1 MIFKTLSLENFRV
14 FNGLHNIELAPR
26 RDGLLSKPIVLF
38 GGLNGAGKTS
48 ILTAIR
54 LSLLGRRAIGNTVSK
69 KDFNEYLA
77 EQINKKAIKD
87 NSDPVAKISL
97 EFTHTH
103 QGKHSTYR
111 IVRNWSLD
119 ADETL
124 ILFKDDVCEE
134 SLTTEQVQS
143 FLHELVPPGIGDL
156 FFFDGEKI
164 AELAEDDTGSY
175 LKEAVQKLLG
185 IDVINR
191 LSDDLDI
198 YIKQISQKA
207 ADAKTVKV
215 INEFEK
221 EKNDFLLHASKERES
236 EDHVKRQL
244 ADLELQI
251 SEAEQKIQ
259 ERGGAWAKTK
269 NDEKNKADD
278 LIKQTAIL
286 ETKLLNELD
295 GSFPLS
301 LAPNAMAAL
310 IHTLTK
316 EQKTKDSQAFS
327 NKLNESLSGL
337 ETVIKSQFSK
347 DSALLLATISEYFNS
362 VSAPLSDN
370 VKLDISNTDFN
381 LIQGQMNDASLA
393 KSHCNELTK
402 RLMKTEQELEYVSIN
417 IQRAPD
423 EEELTNLYGHL
434 RYLDSEKHKLKTQYG
449 HHLVKTKSYITKAL
463 DLAKKLEK
471 LYANQK
477 TEASISKA
485 VGRVDA
491 TTKVLNEFSA
501 QLTEMRVNQLE
512 ELFVQSY
519 RKLARKEDLKL
530 SAKIDP
536 TTFDVTLVDADG
548 IAINR
553 KSMSAGEKQIFAFAI
568 LEALG
573 KLSGK
578 VLPVVIDTPLGRLD
592 SKHRDKLVKHYFPE
606 AGEQV
611 ILLSTDTEVDEDFFG
626 AMAHDVSHA
635 YEIVFDEPTKC
646 STLTEGYFWKM
657 DAIVA
662 QKEAV

>member
-26 RDGLLSKPIVLF
+26 RDGLRSKPVVLF

-54 LSLLGRRAIGNTVSK
+54 LVLLGRKAIGNAISK
-69 KDFNEYLA
+69 KDFNEFLA
-77 EQINKKAIKD
+77 EQINKKAIRD
-87 NSDPVAKISL
+87 NTHPAAKVSL

-103 QGKHSTYR
+103 QGEHSTYR
-111 IVRNWSLD
+111 VVRKWSLNT
-119 ADETL
+119 DESL
-124 ILFKDDVCEE
+124 ILFKNDVCEE

-143 FLHELVPPGIGDL
+143 YLHELVPPRIGDL

-164 AELAEDDTGSY
+164 AKLAEDDTGSY

-198 YIKQISQKA
+198 YIKQISQKE
-207 ADAKTVKV
+207 ADAKTIKT
-215 INEFEK
+215 INEFEQ
-221 EKNDFLLHASKERES
+221 EKREFLSQANQERES
-236 EDHVKRQL
+236 EDQVKRKL
-244 ADLELQI
+244 ANLELQI
-251 SEAEQKIQ
+251 REVEQKIQ

-278 LIKQTAIL
+278 LIKQKTIL

-301 LAPNAMAAL
+301 LAPNAMEEL
-310 IHTLTK
+310 IATLSK
-316 EQKTKDSQAFS
+316 EQEIKEYQAFS
-327 NKLNESLSGL
+327 NKLNENLTGL
-337 ETVIKSQFSK
+337 ETIIKSQFK
-347 DSALLLATISEYFNS
+347 NDSEALLATINEYFNS
-362 VSAPLSDN
+362 V
-370 VKLDISNTDFN
+370 VKPSTNSVELDISNADFN
-381 LIQGQMNDASLA
+381 LIQGQIKDASLA
-393 KSHCNELTK
+393 KNHCNELTK
-402 RLMKTEQELEYVSIN
+402 KLIETEQALESVSIN

-423 EEELTNLYGHL
+423 EEELAILYEKL
-434 RYLDSEKHKLKTQYG
+434 RKLDAEKYKLKTQYG
-449 HHLVKTKSYITKAL
+449 HHLIKAKTFVTKAL
-463 DLAKKLEK
+463 ELAKKLEK
-471 LYANQK
+471 LYTSQK
-477 TEASISKA
+477 TKASISKA
-485 VGRVDA
+485 VSRVDA
-491 TTKVLNEFSA
+491 TTKVLHEFSI
-501 QLTEMRVNQLE
+501 QLTEMRVSQLE
-512 ELFVQSY
+512 KLFVQSY

-536 TTFDVTLVDADG
+536 ATFDVTLVDADG
-548 IAINR
+548 ITINR

-626 AMAHDVSHA
+626 AMAHEISHA
-635 YEIVFDEPTKC
+635 FEIQFNEQTKC
-646 STLTEGYFWKM
+646 STLTEGYFWNA
-657 DAIVA
+657 DSVVN
-662 QKEAV
+662 QKETV

>member
-26 RDGLLSKPIVLF
+26 RDGLLSKPVVLF

-54 LSLLGRRAIGNTVSK
+54 LALLGRKAIGNAVSK

-77 EQINKKAIKD
+77 EQINKKAVKD
-87 NSDPVAKISL
+87 DTDPVAKVSL

-103 QGKHSTYR
+103 QGEHSTYR
-111 IVRNWSLD
+111 VVRNWSLD
-119 ADETL
+119 ADESL
-124 ILFKDDVCEE
+124 ILFKNDVCEE

-207 ADAKTVKV
+207 ADAKTVK
-215 INEFEK
+215 IIGELELEK
-221 EKNDFLLHASKERES
+221 KELLLQANKERES
-236 EDHVKRQL
+236 EDQVKRKL
-244 ADLELQI
+244 ADLELQVR
-251 SEAEQKIQ
+251 EAEQKIQ
-259 ERGGAWAKTK
+259 DRGGAWAKTK
-269 NDEKNKADD
+269 NDEKDKASE
-278 LIKQTAIL
+278 LIKHKAIL
-286 ETKLLNELD
+286 ETKLLGELD
-295 GSFPLS
+295 GSFPLA
-301 LAPNAMAAL
+301 LAPNAMAELIEAL
-310 IHTLTK
+310 SK
-316 EQKTKDSQAFS
+316 EQEVKESQAFS
-327 NKLNESLSGL
+327 NKLNENLTGL
-337 ETVIKSQFSK
+337 EAVIKSQFKS
-347 DSALLLATISEYFNS
+347 DSDELLATITEYFS
-362 VSAPLSDN
+362 LVTEPSIDK
-370 VKLDISNTDFN
+370 VELDISNTDFN
-381 LIQGQMNDASLA
+381 LIQAQMEDSSTA
-393 KSHCNELTK
+393 KVHCNELTQE
-402 RLMKTEQELEYVSIN
+402 LMETEQALESVSIN

-423 EEELTNLYGHL
+423 EEELTNLYDNL
-434 RYLDSEKHKLKTQYG
+434 RKLDTDKHKLKTQYG
-449 HHLVKTKSYITKAL
+449 HHLVKAKSLITKAL
-463 DLAKKLEK
+463 ELAKKLEK
-471 LYANQK
+471 LYTSQK

-485 VGRVDA
+485 VSRVDS
-491 TTKVLNEFSA
+491 TSKVLQEFST
-501 QLTEMRVNQLE
+501 QLTEMRVSQLE
-512 ELFVQSY
+512 ELFAQSY

-530 SAKIDP
+530 SAKINP
-536 TTFDVTLVDADG
+536 NTFDVTLVDADE

-578 VLPVVIDTPLGRLD
+578 VLPVVVDTPLGRLD

-611 ILLSTDTEVDEDFFG
+611 ILLSTDTEVDEDFFS
-626 AMAHDVSHA
+626 AMTHEISHA
-635 YEIVFDEPTKC
+635 FEIDFDEQTKC
-646 STLTEGYFWKM
+646 STLNEGYFWKTVPV
-657 DAIVA
+657 VA

>member
-14 FNGLHNIELAPR
+14 FNGQHNIELAPR
-26 RDGLLSKPIVLF
+26 RDGLLSKPVVLF

-54 LSLLGRRAIGNTVSK
+54 LALLGRKAIGNAVSK
-69 KDFNEYLA
+69 KDFNEYLT
-77 EQINKKAIKD
+77 EQINKKAVKD
-87 NSDPVAKISL
+87 NTDPIAKVSL

-111 IVRNWSLD
+111 VVRNWSLD
-119 ADETL
+119 ADESLT
-124 ILFKDDVCEE
+124 LFKNDVCEE

-207 ADAKTVKV
+207 ADAKTVK
-215 INEFEK
+215 IISDFESEKK
-221 EKNDFLLHASKERES
+221 EFLLQANKERES
-236 EDHVKRQL
+236 EDQVKRQL
-244 ADLELQI
+244 ADLELQVL
-251 SEAEQKIQ
+251 EAEQKIQ
-259 ERGGAWAKTK
+259 DRGGAWAKTK
-269 NDEKNKADD
+269 NEEKNKADE
-278 LIKQTAIL
+278 LIKHKAIL
-286 ETKLLNELD
+286 VTKLLGELD
-295 GSFPLS
+295 GSFPLA
-301 LAPNAMAAL
+301 LAPNAMAEL
-310 IHTLTK
+310 IETLSK
-316 EQKTKDSQAFS
+316 EQEVKESQAFS
-327 NKLNESLSGL
+327 NKLNESLTGL
-337 ETVIKSQFSK
+337 EAVIKSQFKS
-347 DSALLLATISEYFNS
+347 DSDELLATINEYFSS
-362 VSAPLSDN
+362 VTEESTDK
-370 VKLDISNTDFN
+370 VELDVSNTDFN
-381 LIQGQMNDASLA
+381 LIQAQMKDASEA
-393 KSHCNELTK
+393 KAHCTELTQE
-402 RLMKTEQELEYVSIN
+402 LMETEQALESVSIN

-423 EEELTNLYGHL
+423 EEELTSLYDNL
-434 RYLDSEKHKLKTQYG
+434 RKLDTEKHKLKTQYG
-449 HHLVKTKSYITKAL
+449 HHLVNAKSFIAKAL
-463 DLAKKLEK
+463 ELAKKLEK
-471 LYANQK
+471 LYTSQK

-485 VGRVDA
+485 VSRVDA
-491 TTKVLNEFSA
+491 TTKILHEFSA
-501 QLTEMRVNQLE
+501 QLTEMRVSQLE
-512 ELFVQSY
+512 ELFAQSY

-536 TTFDVTLVDADG
+536 NTFDVTLVDADG
-548 IAINR
+548 ITINR

-578 VLPVVIDTPLGRLD
+578 VLPVVVDTPLGRLD

-611 ILLSTDTEVDEDFFG
+611 ILLSTDTEVDEGFFS
-626 AMAHDVSHA
+626 AMAHEISHA
-635 YEIVFDEPTKC
+635 FEIEFNEQTKC
-646 STLTEGYFWKM
+646 STLNEGYFWKNTSV
-657 DAIVA
+657 VA

>member
-14 FNGLHNIELAPR
+14 FNGTHNIELAPR
-26 RDGLLSKPIVLF
+26 RDSLLSKPIVLF

-54 LSLLGRRAIGNTVSK
+54 LSLLGRRAIGNAVSK
-69 KDFNEYLA
+69 KYFNEYLA
-77 EQINKKAIKD
+77 EQINKKSIKD

-103 QGKHSTYR
+103 QGEHSTYR

-119 ADETL
+119 ADESL
-124 ILFKDDVCEE
+124 ILFKNDVCEE

-164 AELAEDDTGSY
+164 AKLAEDDTGSY

-191 LSDDLDI
+191 LADDLDI

-215 INEFEK
+215 INELEK
-221 EKNDFLLHASKERES
+221 EKSEFLLQANKERES
-236 EDHVKRQL
+236 EDQVKRQL

-301 LAPNAMAAL
+301 LAPNAMGAL
-310 IHTLTK
+310 INTLTE

-327 NKLNESLSGL
+327 NKLNKSLSGL

-347 DSALLLATISEYFNS
+347 DSDLLLATISEYFNS
-362 VSAPLSDN
+362 VSVPLSGS

-381 LIQGQMNDASLA
+381 LIQGQMNDAKLA
-393 KSHCNELTK
+393 KNHSNELTK
-402 RLMKTEQELEYVSIN
+402 ELMETEQALESVSIN

-434 RYLDSEKHKLKTQYG
+434 RHLDSAKHKLKIKYG
-449 HHLVKTKSYITKAL
+449 HHLVRAKSYISKAL
-463 DLAKKLEK
+463 ELAKKLEK
-471 LYANQK
+471 LYSNQK

-501 QLTEMRVNQLE
+501 QLTEMRVSQLE
-512 ELFVQSY
+512 DLFVQSY

-536 TTFDVTLVDADG
+536 TTFDVTLVDSDG

-635 YEIVFDEPTKC
+635 YEIEFDEKTKC
-646 STLTEGYFWKM
+646 SILTEGYFWKT

>member
-26 RDGLLSKPIVLF
+26 RDGLLSKPVVLF

-48 ILTAIR
+48 ILSAIR
-54 LSLLGRRAIGNTVSK
+54 LALLGRKAVGDAVSK
-69 KDFNEYLA
+69 KDFNEYLT
-77 EQINKKAIKD
+77 EQINKKAVKD
-87 NSDPVAKISL
+87 NTDPVAKVSL

-111 IVRNWSLD
+111 VVRNWSLD
-119 ADETL
+119 TDESL
-124 ILFKDDVCEE
+124 ILFKNDVCEE

-215 INEFEK
+215 ISELEQEK
-221 EKNDFLLHASKERES
+221 TEFLLQANTEREC
-236 EDHVKRQL
+236 EDQIKRKL
-244 ADLELQI
+244 ADIELQI
-251 SEAEQKIQ
+251 REAEQKIQ
-259 ERGGAWAKTK
+259 DRGGAWAKTK
-269 NDEKNKADD
+269 NDEKDKADE
-278 LIKQTAIL
+278 LIKKKAIL

-301 LAPNAMAAL
+301 LAPNAMAEL
-310 IHTLTK
+310 INTLSK
-316 EQKTKDSQAFS
+316 EQDVKDSQAFS
-327 NKLNESLSGL
+327 NKLSENLTGL
-337 ETVIKSQFSK
+337 ESVIKSQFK
-347 DSALLLATISEYFNS
+347 NDSDKLLTTINEYFNS
-362 VSAPLSDN
+362 ICTPSSGNLE
-370 VKLDISNTDFN
+370 LDISNTDFN
-381 LIQGQMNDASLA
+381 LIQAQMQDASLA
-393 KSHCNELTK
+393 KKHCNELTK
-402 RLMKTEQELEYVSIN
+402 ELLETEQTLESVSIN

-423 EEELTNLYGHL
+423 EEELSSLYNNL
-434 RYLDSEKHKLKTQYG
+434 RKLDTEKHKLKTQYG
-449 HHLVKTKSYITKAL
+449 HHLVKAKSFITKAL
-463 DLAKKLEK
+463 ELAKKLEK
-471 LYANQK
+471 LYTSQK

-491 TTKVLNEFSA
+491 TTKVLHEFSV
-501 QLTEMRVNQLE
+501 QLTEMRVSQLE
-512 ELFVQSY
+512 ELFAQSY
-519 RKLARKEDLKL
+519 RKLARKEDLKV
-530 SAKIDP
+530 SAKIDA
-536 TTFDVTLVDADG
+536 TTFDVTLVDSDG
-548 IAINR
+548 MGINR

-578 VLPVVIDTPLGRLD
+578 VLPVVVDTPLGRLD

-611 ILLSTDTEVDEDFFG
+611 ILLSTDTEVDEDFFS
-626 AMAHDVSHA
+626 AMSHEISHA
-635 YEIVFDEPTKC
+635 FEIEFDEKTKC
-646 STLTEGYFWKM
+646 STLKEGYFWKTNS
-657 DAIVA
+657 VVT
-662 QKEAV
+662 QKEVV

>member
-54 LSLLGRRAIGNTVSK
+54 LSLLGRRAIGNAVSK

-103 QGKHSTYR
+103 QGRHSAYR

-124 ILFKDDVCEE
+124 ILFKNDVCEE

-164 AELAEDDTGSY
+164 AELAEDDTGLY

-207 ADAKTVKV
+207 ADTKTVKV

-221 EKNDFLLHASKERES
+221 EKNEFLLHASKERES
-236 EDHVKRQL
+236 EDQVRRQL

-251 SEAEQKIQ
+251 NEAEEKIQ

-301 LAPNAMAAL
+301 LAPNAMAEL
-310 IHTLTK
+310 INTLTK

-347 DSALLLATISEYFNS
+347 DSDALLATISEYFNS
-362 VSAPLSDN
+362 VSAPLSGN

-381 LIQGQMNDASLA
+381 LIQGQMIDASLA
-393 KSHCNELTK
+393 KNHCNELTK
-402 RLMKTEQELEYVSIN
+402 KLMKTEQALEYVSLN

-434 RYLDSEKHKLKTQYG
+434 RYLDSQKHKLKTQYG

-491 TTKVLNEFSA
+491 TTKVLNEFSE
-501 QLTEMRVNQLE
+501 QLTEMRVSQLE

-536 TTFDVTLVDADG
+536 TTFDVTLVDADN

-626 AMAHDVSHA
+626 AMAHEVSHS
-635 YEIVFDEPTKC
+635 YEIEFDEQTKC
-646 STLTEGYFWKM
+646 STLTEGYFWKT

>member
-14 FNGLHNIELAPR
+14 FNGQHNIELAPR
-26 RDGLLSKPIVLF
+26 RAGLQSKPIVLF

-54 LSLLGRRAIGNTVSK
+54 LALLGRKAIGNAVSK
-69 KDFNEYLA
+69 KEFNEYLA
-77 EQINKKAIKD
+77 EQVNKKAAKD
-87 NSDPVAKISL
+87 SSETVAKVSL

-103 QGKHSTYR
+103 QGEHSTYR
-111 IVRNWSLD
+111 VEREWSLNN
-119 ADETL
+119 DEKLVLYINDT
-124 ILFKDDVCEE
+124 CEE

-215 INEFEK
+215 INELEL
-221 EKNDFLLHASKERES
+221 EKNQLLLQANKERES
-236 EDHVKRQL
+236 EDQVKRQL
-244 ADLELQI
+244 ADLELQVRD
-251 SEAEQKIQ
+251 AEQKIQ
-259 ERGGAWAKTK
+259 DRGGAWAKTK
-269 NDEKNKADD
+269 TDEKNKADE
-278 LIKQTAIL
+278 LVKHKAIL
-286 ETKLLNELD
+286 ETKILGHLD
-295 GSFPLS
+295 DSFPLA
-301 LAPNAMAAL
+301 LAPKAMAEL
-310 IHTLTK
+310 VTTLSEEQEIK
-316 EQKTKDSQAFS
+316 ESQAFA
-327 NKLNESLSGL
+327 NKLNENLSDL
-337 ETVIKSQFSK
+337 ETILQSKFSHE
-347 DSALLLATISEYFNS
+347 SEELFATISDYFKS
-362 VSAPLSDN
+362 VSGSSN
-370 VKLDISNTDFN
+370 RSVELDISNTDFN
-381 LIQGQMNDASLA
+381 ILQAQISDASKA
-393 KSHCNELTK
+393 KIQCVELTQE
-402 RLMKTEQELEYVSIN
+402 LLETEQSLESVSIN

-423 EEELTNLYGHL
+423 EEELTTLYDNL
-434 RYLDSEKHKLKTQYG
+434 RTLDAEKHKLKTQYG
-449 HHLVKTKSYITKAL
+449 HHLIKAKAYISKAL
-463 DLAKKLEK
+463 ELAKRLEK
-471 LYANQK
+471 LYTGQK

-485 VGRVDA
+485 VSRVDA
-491 TTKVLNEFSA
+491 STKVLQEFSS
-501 QLTEMRVNQLE
+501 QLTAMRVGQLE
-512 ELFVQSY
+512 ELFAQSY

-536 TTFDVTLVDADG
+536 STFDVTLVDADD

-578 VLPVVIDTPLGRLD
+578 VLPVVVDTPLGRLD

-611 ILLSTDTEVDEDFFG
+611 ILLSTDTEVDEDFFS
-626 AMAHDVSHA
+626 AMAHEVSHA
-635 YEIVFDEPTKC
+635 FEIEFDEQTKC
-646 STLTEGYFWKM
+646 STLNEGYFWKNSSET
-657 DAIVA
+657 V

>member
-54 LSLLGRRAIGNTVSK
+54 LALLGRKAIGNAVSK

-77 EQINKKAIKD
+77 EQINKKAVKD
-87 NSDPVAKISL
+87 ITDPVAKVSL

-103 QGKHSTYR
+103 QGEHSTYR

-119 ADETL
+119 TDESL
-124 ILFKDDVCEE
+124 ILFKNNVCEE

-143 FLHELVPPGIGDL
+143 FLNELVPPGIGDL

-207 ADAKTVKV
+207 ADTKTVKE
-215 INEFEK
+215 IDELESDKK
-221 EKNDFLLHASKERES
+221 EIYALYEH
-236 EDHVKRQL
+236 
-244 ADLELQI
+244 ELQLGDKKNTELASI
-251 SEAEQKIQ
+251 EAQIIKADQKIQ
-259 ERGGAWAKTK
+259 ERGGAWAKSK
-269 NDEKNKADD
+269 KDEKKESDN
-278 LIKQTAIL
+278 LIKKEAIL

-295 GSFPLS
+295 GSFPLA
-301 LAPNAMAAL
+301 LAPSAMAEL
-310 IHTLTK
+310 INTLSK
-316 EQKTKDSQAFS
+316 EQEIKESHAFS
-327 NKLNESLSGL
+327 NKLNENLMGL
-337 ETVIKSQFSK
+337 EEIIKSQFKS
-347 DSALLLATISEYFNS
+347 DSDALLATITEYFNS
-362 VSAPLSDN
+362 VTEPSKDIVN
-370 VKLDISNTDFN
+370 LDISNTDFN
-381 LIQGQMNDASLA
+381 LIQAQMKDASQA
-393 KSHCNELTK
+393 KRHCNDLTK
-402 RLMKTEQELEYVSIN
+402 ELEKNQHLLESVSIN

-423 EEELTNLYGHL
+423 EEELASLYENLRTL
-434 RYLDSEKHKLKTQYG
+434 EAEKHKLKTQYG
-449 HHLVKTKSYITKAL
+449 HHLVKAKSFLNKAL
-463 DLAKKLEK
+463 ELAKKLEK
-471 LYANQK
+471 LYTNQK
-477 TEASISKA
+477 TKASVAKA
-485 VGRVDA
+485 VSRVDA
-491 TTKVLNEFSA
+491 TTKVLSDFST
-501 QLTEMRVNQLE
+501 QLTKMRVNQLE
-512 ELFVQSY
+512 ELFTESY

-530 SAKIDP
+530 FAKIDHN
-536 TTFDVTLVDADG
+536 TFDVTLVDAED

-578 VLPVVIDTPLGRLD
+578 VLPVVVDTPLGRLD

-611 ILLSTDTEVDEDFFG
+611 ILLSTDTEVDEDFFS
-626 AMAHDVSHA
+626 ALSHEVSHA
-635 YEIVFDEPTKC
+635 FEIEFDEQTKC
-646 STLTEGYFWKM
+646 STLNEGYFWKNTPV
-657 DAIVA
+657 VA

>member
-26 RDGLLSKPIVLF
+26 RDGLLSKPVVLF

-48 ILTAIR
+48 ILSAIR
-54 LSLLGRRAIGNTVSK
+54 LALLGRKTIGNAVSK
-69 KDFNEYLA
+69 KDFNEYLT
-77 EQINKKAIKD
+77 EQINKKAVKD
-87 NSDPVAKISL
+87 NTDPVAKISL

-111 IVRNWSLD
+111 VVRNWSLD
-119 ADETL
+119 ADESL
-124 ILFKDDVCEE
+124 ILFKNDVCEE

-198 YIKQISQKA
+198 YIKQLSQKTA
-207 ADAKTVKV
+207 NAKT
-215 INEFEK
+215 IK
-221 EKNDFLLHASKERES
+221 EISELENSKKENYAQYE
-236 EDHVKRQL
+236 H
-244 ADLELQI
+244 ELQLGDEI
-251 SEAEQKIQ
+251 NKGLTSIESQVRIAEQKIQ
-259 ERGGAWAKTK
+259 DRGGAWAKTK
-269 NDEKNKADD
+269 NKEKDKADD
-278 LIKQTAIL
+278 LIKQKATI

-295 GSFPLS
+295 GSLPLS
-301 LAPNAMAAL
+301 LAPKAMAEL
-310 IHTLTK
+310 MNTLTK
-316 EQKTKDSQAFS
+316 AQEIKNSNAFS
-327 NKLNESLSGL
+327 KKLNENLIGL
-337 ETVIKSQFSK
+337 ESVIKSQFKS
-347 DSALLLATISEYFNS
+347 DSDALLATINGYFNS
-362 VSAPLSDN
+362 VCAPSSNSVEMD
-370 VKLDISNTDFN
+370 VSNTDFN
-381 LIQGQMNDASLA
+381 LIQAQIQDAEIS
-393 KSHCNELTK
+393 KIHCNELTK
-402 RLMKTEQELEYVSIN
+402 EFVKTEHALESVSLN
-417 IQRAPD
+417 IERAPD
-423 EEELTNLYGHL
+423 EEELASLYDNL
-434 RYLDSEKHKLKTQYG
+434 RKLDTEKHKLKTQYG
-449 HHLVKTKSYITKAL
+449 HHLVKAKTFIINAL
-463 DLAKKLEK
+463 ELAKKLEK
-471 LYANQK
+471 LYTSQK

-491 TTKVLNEFSA
+491 TTKVLHEFSA
-501 QLTEMRVNQLE
+501 QLTEMRVRQLE
-512 ELFVQSY
+512 ELFSQSY

-530 SAKIDP
+530 SAKIDA
-536 TTFDVTLVDADG
+536 TSFDVTLVDSDG
-548 IAINR
+548 MAINR

-578 VLPVVIDTPLGRLD
+578 VLPVVVDTPLGRLD
-592 SKHRDKLVKHYFPE
+592 SKHRDKLVRHYFPE

-626 AMAHDVSHA
+626 AMAHEISHA
-635 YEIVFDEPTKC
+635 FEIEFDEQTKC
-646 STLTEGYFWKM
+646 SILTEGYFWKSNP
-657 DAIVA
+657 VLV

>member
-38 GGLNGAGKTS
+38 GGLNGSGKTS

-54 LSLLGRRAIGNTVSK
+54 LALLGRKAIGNAVSK
-69 KDFNEYLA
+69 KDFNEYLT
-77 EQINKKAIKD
+77 EQINKKAVKD
-87 NSDPVAKISL
+87 NTDPVAKVSL

-103 QGKHSTYR
+103 QGKHNTYR
-111 IVRNWSLD
+111 IVRNWSLNT
-119 ADETL
+119 DESL
-124 ILFKDDVCEE
+124 ILFKNDLCED

-164 AELAEDDTGSY
+164 AELAEDDTGTY

-207 ADAKTVKV
+207 ADAKTVKA
-215 INEFEK
+215 ISEIEK
-221 EKNDFLLHASKERES
+221 EKNEFLLQANKEREG
-236 EDHVKRQL
+236 EDQVKRKL

-251 SEAEQKIQ
+251 REAEQKIQ
-259 ERGGAWAKTK
+259 DRGGAWAKTK
-269 NDEKNKADD
+269 NDEKNKADY
-278 LIKQTAIL
+278 LIKQKAIL
-286 ETKLLNELD
+286 ENQLLNELD

-301 LAPNAMAAL
+301 LAPNAMADL
-310 IHTLTK
+310 INTLTK
-316 EQKTKDSQAFS
+316 EQEIKDSQAFS
-327 NKLNESLSGL
+327 NKLNENLSGL
-337 ETVIKSQFSK
+337 EQVIKSQFK
-347 DSALLLATISEYFNS
+347 NDSDALLETINEYFNS
-362 VSAPLSDN
+362 VN
-370 VKLDISNTDFN
+370 VPSSNSVELDISNTDFN
-381 LIQGQMNDASLA
+381 LIQGQIQDASFA
-393 KSHCNELTK
+393 KNHLNELTNE
-402 RLMKTEQELEYVSIN
+402 LIKTEQALESVSIN

-423 EEELTNLYGHL
+423 EEELTSLYDNL
-434 RYLDSEKHKLKTQYG
+434 RKLDTKKHKLKTQYG
-449 HHLVKTKSYITKAL
+449 HHLVKAKSLITKAL
-463 DLAKKLEK
+463 ELAKKLEK
-471 LYANQK
+471 LYTSQK

-485 VGRVDA
+485 VSRVDA
-491 TTKVLNEFSA
+491 TTKVLDEFSI
-501 QLTEMRVNQLE
+501 QLTEMRVSQLE
-512 ELFVQSY
+512 ELFSQSY

-530 SAKIDP
+530 SAKINP
-536 TTFDVTLVDADG
+536 TTFDVTLVDSDN

-578 VLPVVIDTPLGRLD
+578 VLPVVVDTPLGRLD

-626 AMAHDVSHA
+626 AMAHEISHA
-635 YEIVFDEPTKC
+635 FEIKFDEQTKC
-646 STLTEGYFWKM
+646 SNLTEGYFWKA
-657 DAIVA
+657 DSIVE

>member
-14 FNGLHNIELAPR
+14 FNGQHNIELAPR
-26 RDGLLSKPIVLF
+26 REELLSKPVVLF

-54 LSLLGRRAIGNTVSK
+54 LALLGRKAIGNAVSK
-69 KDFNEYLA
+69 KDFNEYLV
-77 EQINKKAIKD
+77 EQINKKSIKD
-87 NSDPVAKISL
+87 NTDSVAKVSL

-103 QGKHSTYR
+103 QGKHSIYR
-111 IVRNWSLD
+111 VVRNWSLD
-119 ADETL
+119 ADESL
-124 ILFKDDVCEE
+124 ILFKNDVCEE
-134 SLTTEQVQS
+134 SLTKEQVQS

-198 YIKQISQKA
+198 YIKQISQKV
-207 ADAKTVKV
+207 ADTKTVK
-215 INEFEK
+215 IIEELELKKK
-221 EKNDFLLHASKERES
+221 ELLLQANKERES
-236 EDHVKRQL
+236 EDQVKRKL

-251 SEAEQKIQ
+251 REAEKKIQ
-259 ERGGAWAKTK
+259 EKGGAWAKTK
-269 NDEKNKADD
+269 NEEKERADY
-278 LIKQTAIL
+278 LIKKKAIL

-295 GSFPLS
+295 GSFPLV
-301 LAPNAMAAL
+301 LAPNAISKL
-310 IHTLTK
+310 IDSLSKEQETK
-316 EQKTKDSQAFS
+316 ESQAFS
-327 NKLNESLSGL
+327 SKLNESLTGL
-337 ETVIKSQFSK
+337 EAVIKSQFTSNS
-347 DSALLLATISEYFNS
+347 DALLTTITEYFNS
-362 VSAPLSDN
+362 VTKPSTSK
-370 VKLDISNTDFN
+370 VELDISNTDFN
-381 LIQGQMNDASLA
+381 LIQAQVQDSSLA
-393 KSHCNELTK
+393 KKQSNKLTK
-402 RLMKTEQELEYVSIN
+402 ELMETEHALESISIN

-423 EEELTNLYGHL
+423 EEELTSLYDNL
-434 RYLDSEKHKLKTQYG
+434 RKLDTEKHKLKTQYS
-449 HHLVKTKSYITKAL
+449 HHLVKAKSFITKAL
-463 DLAKKLEK
+463 ELAKKLEK
-471 LYANQK
+471 LYTSQK

-485 VGRVDA
+485 VSRVDA
-491 TTKVLNEFSA
+491 TTEILHEFSA
-501 QLTEMRVNQLE
+501 QLTAMRVSQLE
-512 ELFVQSY
+512 ELFAQSY

-536 TTFDVTLVDADG
+536 NTFDVTLVDADD

-578 VLPVVIDTPLGRLD
+578 VLPVVVDTPLGRLD

-611 ILLSTDTEVDEDFFG
+611 ILLSTDTEVDEDFFS
-626 AMAHDVSHA
+626 AMSHEISHA
-635 YEIVFDEPTKC
+635 FEIEFNEQTKC
-646 STLTEGYFWKM
+646 STLNEGYFWKTNPV
-657 DAIVA
+657 VA